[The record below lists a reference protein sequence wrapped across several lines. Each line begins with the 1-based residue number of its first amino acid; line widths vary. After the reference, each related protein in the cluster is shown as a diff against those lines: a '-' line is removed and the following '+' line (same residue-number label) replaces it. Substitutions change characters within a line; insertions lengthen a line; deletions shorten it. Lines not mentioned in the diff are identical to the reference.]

1 MDPSDQAVTAF
12 IRLSSPVNVRKRG
25 ACETMKK
32 KKHSGATRI
41 NGLFWVLPA
50 FIFLVV
56 IIYYSIF
63 FTFNLS
69 TMDWDGLSP
78 VKTSVGMKN
87 YMRLFQDKV
96 FWKTITNTIIYFI
109 ITFVVQNTLGF
120 LFAAI
125 LHTKVRFATLH
136 KCLIFIPTILAPATM
151 APVFRLMF
159 SPQGMLQ
166 NIFNTLHLPITVDW
180 LARPDTALYI
190 LMGVAVWEFTG
201 MSFILYYAAM
211 SQIDK
216 EMLESARLDGAGN
229 LRVLWSMVAPNCRGT
244 TVSLAMLGV
253 IGALK
258 TFDIP
263 YLITTGGPNHATE
276 FLGTYIYRQGIRQSH
291 LGYAAAL
298 SVMLLILAICGA
310 FLTNRVNKGD

>member
-1 MDPSDQAVTAF
+1 MKLKTNH
-12 IRLSSPVNVRKRG
+12 SSTK
-25 ACETMKK
+25 
-32 KKHSGATRI
+32 I
-41 NGLFWVLPA
+41 NGLPWILPA
-50 FIFLVV
+50 FIFLLV

-63 FTFNLS
+63 YTFNLS
-69 TMDWDGLSP
+69 TLDWNGLDP
-78 VKTSVGMKN
+78 VRKSVGLKN
-87 YMRLFQDKV
+87 YTKLFKDRV
-96 FWKTITNTIIYFI
+96 FWICIKNTVVYFI
-109 ITFVVQNTLGF
+109 ITFVVQNSLGF
-120 LFAAI
+120 IFAAI
-125 LHTKVRFATLH
+125 LHSQVKLPTLH

-151 APVFRLMF
+151 APVFRLLF

-166 NIFNTLHLPITVDW
+166 SIFDTLHLGIKVNW
-180 LARPDTALYI
+180 LANPDTALYV
-190 LMGVAVWEFTG
+190 LMAVAIWEFTG

-216 EMLESARLDGAGN
+216 QILEAARIDGAGN
-229 LRVLWSMVAPNCRGT
+229 IRTLITMVLPHCKGT
-244 TVSLAMLGV
+244 TVSMAMLGI

-298 SVMLLILAICGA
+298 SVTLLVLAIVGA
-310 FLTNRVNKGD
+310 LATNYANKGD

>member
-1 MDPSDQAVTAF
+1 M
-12 IRLSSPVNVRKRG
+12 
-25 ACETMKK
+25 
-32 KKHSGATRI
+32 
-41 NGLFWVLPA
+41 LPA
-50 FIFLVV
+50 FLFLVV
-56 IIYYSIF
+56 MIYYSIF

-69 TMDWDGLSP
+69 TTEWDGLSP
-78 VKTSVGMKN
+78 TAKRVGLDNYVKMFT
-87 YMRLFQDKV
+87 DIV
-96 FWKTITNTIIYFI
+96 FWKAIKNTVVYFA
-109 ITFVVQNTLGF
+109 ITFVVQNFLGF
-120 LFAAI
+120 VFAAI
-125 LHTKVRFATLH
+125 LHSEVRLPTVH
-136 KCLIFIPTILAPATM
+136 KCIIFIPTILAPATM

-166 NIFNTLHLPITVDW
+166 NFFDTVHIPITVDW
-180 LARPDTALYI
+180 LSRPQTALYV
-190 LMGVAVWEFTG
+190 LMVIVVWEFTG

-216 EMLESARLDGAGN
+216 EMLEAAQIDGAGN
-229 LRVLWSMVAPNCRGT
+229 IRTLVSMVFPTCKGT

-263 YLITTGGPNHATE
+263 YLITTGGPDHATE

-298 SVMLLILAICGA
+298 SVMLLIMAVIGA
-310 FLTNRVNKGD
+310 YFTNKANKGE

>member
-1 MDPSDQAVTAF
+1 MKLKTNH
-12 IRLSSPVNVRKRG
+12 SSTK
-25 ACETMKK
+25 
-32 KKHSGATRI
+32 I
-41 NGLFWVLPA
+41 NGLPWILPA
-50 FIFLVV
+50 FIFLLV

-63 FTFNLS
+63 YTFNLS
-69 TMDWDGLSP
+69 TLNWNGLDP
-78 VKTSVGMKN
+78 VRKSVGLKN
-87 YMRLFQDKV
+87 YTKLFKDRV
-96 FWKTITNTIIYFI
+96 FWICIKNTVVYFI
-109 ITFVVQNTLGF
+109 ITFVVQNSLGF

-125 LHTKVRFATLH
+125 LHSQVKLPTLH

-151 APVFRLMF
+151 APVFRLLF

-166 NIFNTLHLPITVDW
+166 SIFDTLHLGIKVNW
-180 LARPDTALYI
+180 LANPDTALYV
-190 LMGVAVWEFTG
+190 LMAVAIWEFTG

-216 EMLESARLDGAGN
+216 QILEAARIDGAGN
-229 LRVLWSMVAPNCRGT
+229 IRTLITMVLPHCKGT
-244 TVSLAMLGV
+244 TVSMAMLGI

-298 SVMLLILAICGA
+298 SVTLLVLAIVGA
-310 FLTNRVNKGD
+310 LATNYANKGD

>member
-1 MDPSDQAVTAF
+1 MGIGKGNKS
-12 IRLSSPVNVRKRG
+12 
-25 ACETMKK
+25 
-32 KKHSGATRI
+32 TRV
-41 NGLFWVLPA
+41 NGLPWILPA
-50 FIFLVV
+50 FIFVAV

-63 FTFNLS
+63 YTLNLS
-69 TMDWDGLSP
+69 TLDWNGLDP
-78 VKTSVGMKN
+78 VQTRVGLDN
-87 YMRLFQDKV
+87 YKKAFGDWV
-96 FWKTITNTIIYFI
+96 FWKALQNTLIFFVC
-109 ITFVVQNTLGF
+109 TFTVQNFLGF

-125 LHTKVRFATLH
+125 LHTEVKLATLH

-151 APVFRLMF
+151 APVFRLLF

-166 NIFNTLHLPITVDW
+166 DILNFFNAGITVDW
-180 LARPDTALYI
+180 LARPVPALI
-190 LMGVAVWEFTG
+190 VLMVVTVWQYTG
-201 MSFILYYAAM
+201 MSFILYHAAM

-216 EMLESARLDGAGN
+216 EMLEAARLDGAGN
-229 LRVLWSMVAPNCRGT
+229 IRTLASIVWPNCMGT

-263 YLITTGGPNHATE
+263 YLITVGGPNHATE

-298 SVMLLILAICGA
+298 SVILLVAAIGGA
-310 FLTNRVNKGD
+310 ILTNKASKRGGK

>member
-1 MDPSDQAVTAF
+1 
-12 IRLSSPVNVRKRG
+12 
-25 ACETMKK
+25 MKK
-32 KKHSGATRI
+32 KPSKATRI
-41 NGLFWVLPA
+41 NGIWWVLPA

-56 IIYYSIF
+56 IIYYSII
-63 FTFNLS
+63 FTFQLS
-69 TMDWDGLSP
+69 TMDWDGLTPTQSY
-78 VKTSVGMKN
+78 VGMQN
-87 YMRLFQDKV
+87 FARLLRDKV
-96 FWKTITNTIIYFI
+96 FWKTLRNTALYFV
-109 ITFVVQNTLGF
+109 ITFVVQNALGF

-125 LHTKVRFATLH
+125 LHTKVKFATLH
-136 KCLIFIPTILAPATM
+136 KCIIFIPTILAPATM

-166 NIFNTLHLPITVDW
+166 SMFNTLHIPVTVDW
-180 LARPDTALYI
+180 LSKPNTALFV
-190 LMGVAVWEFTG
+190 LMWVAIWEFTG
-201 MSFILYYAAM
+201 MSFILYFAAM

-229 LRVLWSMVAPNCRGT
+229 MRTLISIVAPNCRGT

-291 LGYAAAL
+291 LGYAASL
-298 SVMLLILAICGA
+298 SVMLLVLAVIGA
-310 FLTNRVNKGD
+310 FLMNQANKGDS

>member
-1 MDPSDQAVTAF
+1 MNKRTAPPK
-12 IRLSSPVNVRKRG
+12 LKR
-25 ACETMKK
+25 T
-32 KKHSGATRI
+32 
-41 NGLFWVLPA
+41 NGLIWILPA
-50 FIFLVV
+50 FLFLVI

-63 FTFNLS
+63 YTFNLS
-69 TMDWDGLSP
+69 TLNWDGLSL
-78 VKTSVGMKN
+78 VQERIGLKN
-87 YMRLFQDKV
+87 FARLFGDKV
-96 FWKTITNTIIYFI
+96 FWKCIRNTIIYFI
-109 ITFVVQNTLGF
+109 ITFVIQNFLGF
-120 LFAAI
+120 VFAAI
-125 LHTKVRFATLH
+125 LHTEVKFATLH

-151 APVFRLMF
+151 APVFRLLF

-166 NIFNTLHLPITVDW
+166 QIFNTLHIPITVDW
-180 LARPDTALYI
+180 LSRPNTALFV
-190 LMGVAVWEFTG
+190 LMAVAIWEFTG

-216 EMLESARLDGAGN
+216 EMIEAAHLDGAGN
-229 LRVLWSMVAPNCRGT
+229 IKTLLYIVLPGCRGT
-244 TVSLAMLGV
+244 TISLAMLGV

-298 SVMLLILAICGA
+298 SVMLLILAIIGA
-310 FLTNRVNKGD
+310 FMTNRANKGD

>member
-1 MDPSDQAVTAF
+1 MKLKQKK
-12 IRLSSPVNVRKRG
+12 SS
-25 ACETMKK
+25 TYI
-32 KKHSGATRI
+32 SG
-41 NGLFWVLPA
+41 LPWVLPA
-50 FIFLVV
+50 LIFLII

-63 FTFNLS
+63 YTFELS
-69 TMDWDGLSP
+69 TLDWNGLDP
-78 VKTSVGMKN
+78 LRKSVGMANFTK
-87 YMRLFQDKV
+87 MFKDKV
-96 FWKTITNTIIYFI
+96 FWRCLKNTVVYFA
-109 ITFVVQNTLGF
+109 ITFVIQNTLGF

-125 LHTKVRFATLH
+125 LHSQVKLPTVH
-136 KCLIFIPTILAPATM
+136 KCIIFIPYILAPATM

-166 NIFNTLHLPITVDW
+166 SFFDTLHLGITVNW
-180 LARPDTALYI
+180 LANPNTALYV
-190 LMGVAVWEFTG
+190 LMGIAIWEFTG

-211 SQIDK
+211 SQVDR
-216 EMLESARLDGAGN
+216 EVLEAARIDGAGN
-229 LRVLWSMVAPNCRGT
+229 LRTLIYMVAPHCKGT
-244 TVSLAMLGV
+244 TISLATLGI

-298 SVMLLILAICGA
+298 SVTLLVLAVIGA
-310 FLTNRVNKGD
+310 LATNHANKGG

>member
-1 MDPSDQAVTAF
+1 MKLKTNH
-12 IRLSSPVNVRKRG
+12 SSTK
-25 ACETMKK
+25 
-32 KKHSGATRI
+32 I
-41 NGLFWVLPA
+41 NGLPWILPA
-50 FIFLVV
+50 FIFLLV

-63 FTFNLS
+63 YTFNLS
-69 TMDWDGLSP
+69 TLNWNGLDP
-78 VKTSVGMKN
+78 VRKSVGLKN
-87 YMRLFQDKV
+87 YTKLFKDRV
-96 FWKTITNTIIYFI
+96 FWICIKNTVVYFI
-109 ITFVVQNTLGF
+109 ITFVVQNSLGF
-120 LFAAI
+120 IFAAI
-125 LHTKVRFATLH
+125 LHSQVKLPTLH

-151 APVFRLMF
+151 APVFRLLF

-166 NIFNTLHLPITVDW
+166 SIFDTLHLGIKVNW
-180 LARPDTALYI
+180 LANPDTALYV
-190 LMGVAVWEFTG
+190 LMAVAIWEFTG

-216 EMLESARLDGAGN
+216 QILEAARIDGAGN
-229 LRVLWSMVAPNCRGT
+229 IRTLITMVLPHCKGT
-244 TVSLAMLGV
+244 TVSMAMLGI

-298 SVMLLILAICGA
+298 SVTLLVLAIVGA
-310 FLTNRVNKGD
+310 LATNYANKGD

>member
-1 MDPSDQAVTAF
+1 MS
-12 IRLSSPVNVRKRG
+12 RNEKLSQR
-25 ACETMKK
+25 
-32 KKHSGATRI
+32 TRM
-41 NGLFWVLPA
+41 NGLIWILPA
-50 FIFLVV
+50 FLFLVI

-63 FTFNLS
+63 YTFNLS
-69 TMDWDGLSP
+69 TIDWDGLSP
-78 VKTSVGMKN
+78 VMERVGFDN
-87 YMRLFQDKV
+87 YIKMFKDKV
-96 FWKTITNTIIYFI
+96 FWKCIQNTIIYFA
-109 ITFVVQNTLGF
+109 ITFVIQNFLGF
-120 LFAAI
+120 IFAAI
-125 LHTKVRFATLH
+125 LHSDVKLPTVH

-166 NIFNTLHLPITVDW
+166 SFFTKTGIPITVDW
-180 LARPDTALYI
+180 LSKPNTALFV
-190 LMGVAVWEFTG
+190 LMAVVIWEFTG

-216 EMLESARLDGAGN
+216 EILEAAQIDGAGEM
-229 LRVLWSMVAPNCRGT
+229 RILWTMVFPGCKGT

-291 LGYAAAL
+291 LGFAAAL
-298 SVMLLILAICGA
+298 SVMLLVMAVVGA
-310 FLTNRVNKGD
+310 YLTNRTNKGDS

>member
-1 MDPSDQAVTAF
+1 MNKRTAPPK
-12 IRLSSPVNVRKRG
+12 LKR
-25 ACETMKK
+25 T
-32 KKHSGATRI
+32 
-41 NGLFWVLPA
+41 NGLIWILPA
-50 FIFLVV
+50 FLFLVI

-63 FTFNLS
+63 YTFNLS
-69 TMDWDGLSP
+69 TLNWDGLSP
-78 VKTSVGMKN
+78 VQERIGLKN
-87 YMRLFQDKV
+87 FARLFGDKV
-96 FWKTITNTIIYFI
+96 FWKCIRNTIIYFI
-109 ITFVVQNTLGF
+109 ITFVIQNFLGF
-120 LFAAI
+120 IFAAI
-125 LHTKVRFATLH
+125 LHTEVKFATLH

-151 APVFRLMF
+151 APVFRLLF

-166 NIFNTLHLPITVDW
+166 QIFNTLHIPITVDW
-180 LARPDTALYI
+180 LSRPNTALFV
-190 LMGVAVWEFTG
+190 LMAVAIWEFTG

-216 EMLESARLDGAGN
+216 EMIEAAHLDGAGN
-229 LRVLWSMVAPNCRGT
+229 IKTLLYIVLPGCRGT
-244 TVSLAMLGV
+244 TISLAMLGV

-298 SVMLLILAICGA
+298 SVMLLILAIIGA
-310 FLTNRVNKGD
+310 FMTNRANKGD